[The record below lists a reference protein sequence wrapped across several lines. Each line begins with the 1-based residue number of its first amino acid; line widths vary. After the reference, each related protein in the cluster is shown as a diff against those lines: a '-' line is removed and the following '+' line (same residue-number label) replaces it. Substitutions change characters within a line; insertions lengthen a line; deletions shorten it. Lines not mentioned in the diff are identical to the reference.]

1 MNLSQADNG
10 SGLLNAISKIEE
22 DRVETEGLQS
32 QAVRYG
38 RLQSSGAYM
47 GYVQRAQA
55 GGRKDVQMRTQ
66 RDPELFL
73 VADLNGSVIG
83 VVMGAWDGRRAWCHN
98 YGVDPQFRGQG
109 VGAALIQELENKVK
123 EKGLPRLN
131 VLVRHGDTATQGLF
145 EACGFHKEDW
155 DVLEWN
161 TP

>member
-1 MNLSQADNG
+1 LKLKG
-10 SGLLNAISKIEE
+10 FK
-22 DRVETEGLQS
+22 
-32 QAVRYG
+32 VRQFTIGDYN
-38 RLQSSGAYM
+38 QVAHIWDMCNVPSPE
-47 GYVQRAQA
+47 
-55 GGRKDVQMRTQ
+55 GRKDVQMRTQ
-66 RDPELFL
+66 RDPDLFL

-98 YGVDPQFRGQG
+98 YGVDPRFRGQG

-131 VLVRHGDTATQGLF
+131 VLVRHGDTGTQGLF

>member
-1 MNLSQADNG
+1 MKLKG
-10 SGLLNAISKIEE
+10 FK
-22 DRVETEGLQS
+22 
-32 QAVRYG
+32 VR
-38 RLQSSGAYM
+38 QFAM
-47 GYVQRAQA
+47 GDYNQVVNIWDMCNVPTPE
-55 GGRKDVQMRTQ
+55 GRKDVQMRTQ

-109 VGAALIQELENKVK
+109 VGAALIQELENRVK

-131 VLVRHGDTATQGLF
+131 VLVRHGDTGTQGLF